1 MIIRWAV
8 KKLSLRND
16 REYRK
21 FAEFEIR
28 MMDDPQQMIVEGYA
42 LTFDQPTVLFEM
54 DGIQYKEMI
63 GKGSLVGTDLTD
75 VIFNY
80 DHSGKVMAR
89 TRNNTLELTVD
100 DRGLKIRARLDGTK
114 EGQAL
119 YEEIKGGYIDRMS
132 FAFMTSAEE
141 YNKETR
147 TRTITGI
154 KKIYDVAAV
163 SIPAYES
170 TSISARSFFE
180 LEREKER
187 KALDSAELRKKL
199 IMLTYV

>member
-1 MIIRWAV
+1 M
-8 KKLSLRND
+8 SLRND

-28 MMDDPQQMIVEGYA
+28 MMDDPNQMIVEGYA

-63 GKGSLVGTDLTD
+63 GRGSLTNTDLTD

-119 YEEIKGGYIDRMS
+119 YEEIKGGYVDRMS
-132 FAFMTSAEE
+132 FAFMASSEE

-170 TSISARSFFE
+170 TSISARSFFLAE
-180 LEREKER
+180 AEKEQ